1 MIETIRTYWIFG
13 LGFFAQTLFG
23 IRVGVQWWLAEKKKQ
38 AVSPSVYWNLSLA
51 GSALFLIYGI
61 LRHDLVIIIG
71 QVISYFIYVR
81 NLQLKG
87 DWGKFPFVM
96 RIILLAIPFIALV
109 FISVIPRQ
117 EIFQSMLKN
126 KGIFFFLGV
135 IGQLL
140 LNFRFLYQLYHS
152 ERLKQ
157 SILPAGF
164 WWISLSGSA
173 LVVVYA
179 IYKRDPVLLVAQGMA
194 IIPYLRNIVLS
205 GNRQRQ
211 QKCVGPQL

>member
-1 MIETIRTYWIFG
+1 MIDVIRTHWVFG

-23 IRVGVQWWLAEKKKQ
+23 FRILVQWWLAEKKQ
-38 AVSPSVYWNLSLA
+38 QVVSPSLFWNLSLA
-51 GSALFLIYGI
+51 GSTFFLIYGI

-81 NLQLKG
+81 NLQLKE
-87 DWGKFPFVM
+87 DWSKFPLIVQ
-96 RIILLAIPFIALV
+96 IIIVAIPFISVA
-109 FISVIPRQ
+109 FISVIPRE

-140 LNFRFLYQLYHS
+140 LNFRFLYQLYYS
-152 ERLKQ
+152 ERLKK

-173 LVVVYA
+173 LMVVYA
-179 IYKRDPVLLVAQGMA
+179 VYRRDPVLLVAQGMA

-205 GNRQRQ
+205 SNSHRQ
-211 QKCVGPQL
+211 GA

>member
-1 MIETIRTYWIFG
+1 MNVTEGIRTYWVFG

-23 IRVGVQWWLAEKKKQ
+23 VRIFVQWRLAEKKKQ
-38 AVSPSVYWNLSLA
+38 AVSPSLYWNLSLA

-81 NLQLKG
+81 NLQLKE
-87 DWGKFPFVM
+87 DWVKFPLVM
-96 RIILLAIPFIALV
+96 RIILIAIPFISLA
-109 FISVIPRQ
+109 FISVIPRE
-117 EIFQSMLKN
+117 EIFHSMVKN
-126 KGIFFFLGV
+126 KGVFFFVGV

-152 ERLKQ
+152 ERLKK

-179 IYKRDPVLLVAQGMA
+179 VYRGDPVLLVAQGMA
-194 IIPYLRNIVLS
+194 IIPYMRNIVLS
-205 GNRQRQ
+205 GNRDKQSA
-211 QKCVGPQL
+211 

>member
-1 MIETIRTYWIFG
+1 MNVTEAIRTYWIFG

-23 IRVGVQWWLAEKKKQ
+23 IRVVVQWWLAEKKKH

-61 LRHDLVIIIG
+61 LRHDLVIITG

-81 NLQLKG
+81 NLQLKQ
-87 DWGKFPFVM
+87 DWAKFPLVL
-96 RIILLAIPFIALV
+96 RIILIAIPFISVA
-109 FISVIPRQ
+109 FIYTIPR
-117 EIFQSMLKN
+117 EEMFQSLNKN
-126 KGIFFFLGV
+126 TGVFFFLGV
-135 IGQLL
+135 AGQLL

-152 ERLKQ
+152 ERLKK

-173 LVVVYA
+173 LVLVYA
-179 IYKRDPVLLVAQGMA
+179 VYRRDPVLLVAQGMA

-205 GNRQRQ
+205 SNR
-211 QKCVGPQL
+211 